1 MLQASLIG
9 AFGGVTPKLIEMIPK
24 LFSNILPSIGQLLG
38 LALLAMIGG
47 VVVVIYKEKNFQ
59 KALMLRAGAPA
70 ILATLTA
77 QAVAPNQTGLL
88 FPVNVSVVS
97 AAYAQPIGAGITVR
111 LVFVHNDSPCRLNA
125 LWLRADTRTIPQY
138 IVEGD
143 TVVVS
148 IPLSAKELR
157 VDIPAQAAGLVLPV
171 SDIARSK
178 YIRLKITSRQLTK
191 DFWDTFGNVNI
202 PGYTMERAD

>member
-1 MLQASLIG
+1 M
-9 AFGGVTPKLIEMIPK
+9 
-24 LFSNILPSIGQLLG
+24 
-38 LALLAMIGG
+38 
-47 VVVVIYKEKNFQ
+47 
-59 KALMLRAGAPA
+59 
-70 ILATLTA
+70 
-77 QAVAPNQTGLL
+77 
-88 FPVNVSVVS
+88 
-97 AAYAQPIGAGITVR
+97 R